1 MKKLNGLIS
10 ATQLADRSLLE
21 SLFTAAA
28 AMERHDAARTL
39 KLSLSGRILATIFY
53 EPSTRT
59 RLSFEAAMQKLGG
72 SILTA
77 ENARENSSAAKGE
90 SIADAIRVI
99 GGYADVI
106 VMRHFEEGAA
116 RSAAEISPVPLINA
130 GDGAG
135 EHPTQALVDTY
146 TMTKELGSIAGKR
159 IALVGDLLYGRTIHS
174 LLQLLSLYEGVSI
187 DLIAPP
193 NLRLPAQ
200 YTEYLS
206 ANKVMFRESES
217 LEDVLSD
224 VDVLYITRV
233 QRERFSSVAEYE
245 AIKDSYFV
253 DAAMASRMKPG
264 AVILHALPRLN
275 EIAAEVDAD
284 PRAAYFRQA
293 RNGLFIR
300 MALLEYLLT

>member
-1 MKKLNGLIS
+1 M
-10 ATQLADRSLLE
+10 
-21 SLFTAAA
+21 
-28 AMERHDAARTL
+28 
-39 KLSLSGRILATIFY
+39 
-53 EPSTRT
+53 
-59 RLSFEAAMQKLGG
+59 
-72 SILTA
+72 
-77 ENARENSSAAKGE
+77 
-90 SIADAIRVI
+90 RVI

-217 LEDVLSD
+217 LENVLSD